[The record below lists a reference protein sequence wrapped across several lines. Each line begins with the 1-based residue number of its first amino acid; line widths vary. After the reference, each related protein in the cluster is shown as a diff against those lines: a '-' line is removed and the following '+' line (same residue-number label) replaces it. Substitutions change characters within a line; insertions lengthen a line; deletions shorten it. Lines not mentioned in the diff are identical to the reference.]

1 MQNAICKFEKLLHE
15 NSEYLKSLDKESLEN
30 KVPEK
35 WSRKEIL
42 GHLVDSSIHNLVRFT
57 EINYLPKPY
66 NHRPYKQNDLVA
78 INQYQSMDMEE
89 LIQLWYSINSQI
101 IRLFKSVDEK
111 ALDYEI
117 ILSDGSM
124 INLDFLMKDYVEHL
138 EHHINQI
145 KKEHD
150 FR

>member
-1 MQNAICKFEKLLHE
+1 MQNAINNFEKLLHE
-15 NSEYLKSLDKESLEN
+15 NSEYLRSLDKETLEN
-30 KVPEK
+30 KLPEK
-35 WSRKEIL
+35 WSKKEVL

-57 EINYLPKPY
+57 EINYLPRPY
-66 NHRPYKQNDLVA
+66 HHRPYNQNDLVT
-78 INQYQSMDMEE
+78 INQYQTMEMEE
-89 LIQLWYSINSQI
+89 LIQLWYSINKQI

-117 ILSDGSM
+117 LLSDGSI

-145 KKEHD
+145 KK
-150 FR
+150 